1 MAEREK
7 VIRGL
12 ELCAYDPD
20 PGQELKEIRSC
31 PECPYYRDGC
41 SPQLIREA
49 LALLREQNVRI
60 KRLIEDAKILSDALD
75 EKEDSDAE

>member
-31 PECPYYRDGC
+31 PECPYYRAGC
-41 SPQLIREA
+41 SPQLLRDA
-49 LALLREQNVRI
+49 LALIEEQRDRI
-60 KRLIEDAKILSDALD
+60 KGLLECATILSDALG
-75 EKEDSDAE
+75 EKEERDG